1 MNDEETTEDA
11 GGSFDDWQSVA
22 AVGQMYEAELIALRL
37 QEAGI
42 EAQVIDQS
50 FEQVPLSNV
59 SNFEKVRVLVP
70 IARVDEARRLLD
82 QKVELPDDAE
92 VPAGE
97 PEVASVAADEPAK
110 E

>member
-1 MNDEETTEDA
+1 MNDDMRDDA

-22 AVGQMYEAELIALRL
+22 AVGQMYEAELIALQL

-42 EAQVIDQS
+42 EAQIIDQS

-59 SNFEKVRVLVP
+59 SNFEKVRVVVP
-70 IARVDEARRLLD
+70 TARVEEAQRILS
-82 QKVELPDDAE
+82 QQVALPEDAD

-97 PEVASVAADEPAK
+97 PEVATTADEPGK

>member
-1 MNDEETTEDA
+1 MADQETEEDA

-22 AVGQMYEAELIALRL
+22 AVGQMYEAELIALQL

-50 FEQVPLSNV
+50 FEQVPLTNV
-59 SNFEKVRVLVP
+59 SNFEKVRVVVP
-70 IARVDEARRLLD
+70 TARLDEARAVLER
-82 QKVELPDDAE
+82 QVELPDDAE

-97 PEVASVAADEPAK
+97 PEVATAADEPAK